1 MLRVEAVLHS
11 TPASIDVKQYVLFIA
26 SAKAT
31 ASISVAAAR
40 EWLDAGAAYVCARG
54 PSSREIEEAFD
65 YASFLP
71 ELGSPFPFTVMTTS
85 HREETIEEA
94 LWFAFYNATPPDD
107 LKADLNTVIMLVDSP
122 PLEKE
127 CESCVNENT
136 Q

>member
-1 MLRVEAVLHS
+1 
-11 TPASIDVKQYVLFIA
+11 
-26 SAKAT
+26 
-31 ASISVAAAR
+31 
-40 EWLDAGAAYVCARG
+40 
-54 PSSREIEEAFD
+54 
-65 YASFLP
+65 
-71 ELGSPFPFTVMTTS
+71 MTTS